1 MSSIRKSQVQSV
13 PLTQGSQFSCT
24 NQLYR
29 PLKETLQHPEIVR
42 QHAELTPVLAQ
53 SSLVSKD
60 FRRLNTI
67 ELQDIVS

>member
-13 PLTQGSQFSCT
+13 PLTQGSHFSST

-29 PLKETLQHPEIVR
+29 PLKETLQHPEIVK
-42 QHAELTPVLAQ
+42 QHAERTPLLAQ

-60 FRRLNTI
+60 YRRLNT
-67 ELQDIVS
+67 L